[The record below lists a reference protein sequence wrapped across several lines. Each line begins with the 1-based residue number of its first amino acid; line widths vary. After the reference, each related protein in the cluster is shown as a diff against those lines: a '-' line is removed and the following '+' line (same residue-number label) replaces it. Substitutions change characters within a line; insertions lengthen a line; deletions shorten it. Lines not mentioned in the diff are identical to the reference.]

1 MMNRVNICILF
12 LIVVF
17 LVPLNTHDYGQELFT
32 PQGVNFMENKSFDNS
47 KKAKEEIL
55 EVYKDLR
62 VADVCDAM
70 DMIGL
75 QDIGLMD
82 RNIRPLHRDVVNFKH
97 RFVGFAVTARYVP
110 TDRRYKATPE
120 TWRKVRG
127 EGYGLAPS
135 PWEKLI
141 EPGTVIVIDASET
154 GDVGF
159 IGSSNSLDW
168 MIRGAVGTVTNAG
181 ARDTDEIIKV
191 GYPVYTKYIS
201 RGIRPGRLRL
211 ESYNRPISCGGVLVF
226 PGDVIVAD
234 GEGVIVVPRERALEV
249 GKYAGGVRIGDG
261 KGRLKKYKELNLP
274 VDETVEKYKEKDK

>member
-1 MMNRVNICILF
+1 MWKVKISSSFFAFI
-12 LIVVF
+12 F
-17 LVPLNTHDYGQELFT
+17 LVCFFSSINAQELFS
-32 PQGVNFMENKSFDNS
+32 PEGVNFMKNKSFDNS
-47 KKAKEEIL
+47 EKARKEIL
-55 EVYKDLR
+55 EAYKDLR

-82 RNIRPLHRDVVNFKH
+82 REIRPLYRDVENFKH
-97 RFVGFAVTARYVP
+97 RFVGFAITARYVP

-120 TWRKVRG
+120 TWQKVRG

-141 EPGTVIVIDASET
+141 VPGSAIVIDASET

-168 MIRGAVGTVTNAG
+168 MIKGAVGTVTNAG

-249 GKYAGGVRIGDG
+249 GQYADGIRTGDG
-261 KGRLKKYKELNLP
+261 KGRLEKYKKLNLP
-274 VDETVEKYKEKDK
+274 VDDTVEKYKDK